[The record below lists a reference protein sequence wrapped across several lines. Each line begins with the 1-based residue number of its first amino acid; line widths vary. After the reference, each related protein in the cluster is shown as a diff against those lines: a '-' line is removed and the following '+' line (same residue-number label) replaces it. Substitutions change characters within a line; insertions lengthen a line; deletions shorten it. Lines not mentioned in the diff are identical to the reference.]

1 MANGPTP
8 NILDGPYNAFL
19 DVTAQGLAK
28 FQSLSG
34 DLYGRGQCET

>member
-1 MANGPTP
+1 MANGLTP
-8 NILDGPYNAFL
+8 NILDGPHNAFL

-34 DLYGRGQCET
+34 DLYRRRQCET